1 MVGFDLLASQ
11 MDRYLTPLCLSLVLY
26 AIYRRC
32 TRTSLSRVRGPKSTS
47 FLFGNLA
54 ELYQDMAGEAEFRW
68 KNLYGNSEDQL
79 VVADPKAL
87 SRIFVTA
94 AYQFPKVPERR
105 ILTFMMLGKSVLWA
119 DGDVHKR
126 QRKILNPG
134 FGGAES
140 RAFLVVSQAS
150 AQAMVAKWMEFVE
163 ADNSGKIVMD
173 IPSWV
178 SRAALDAIGEGAFD
192 VRLGSL
198 ENSES
203 PLAKNYQGLLL
214 SVFGS
219 PSALQ
224 IFIQEA
230 IKYIPTSI
238 LEYWVKYA
246 PVPRATRL
254 REAKKV
260 TTATAATMV
269 TEKAESLLQGKGGRD
284 IFSLLVK
291 ANMDAE
297 AKNKLSDEELYSQM
311 RVILFAGHETTSN
324 SIGWALLEMSRA
336 PEIQSRLR
344 SEIRQ
349 HKSAVRARGDTQFT
363 ASDLDNMPYLNAV
376 VKETLRYHC
385 VLPQVFR
392 MASQDYLLPL
402 SQPITTESGE
412 LMHEILVP
420 KGTQIL
426 ASVAAYNRNKD
437 MWGEDADVFN
447 PDRWL
452 DGIAKDKKEAA
463 VGVYSSL
470 LTFGGG
476 PRACL
481 GWRFAVIEIQAF
493 LVEIINQF
501 EVSLT
506 EKAMHIRRESSLVM
520 VPTVDGEVSRGVQL
534 PLAISVAPRDDDAY

>member
-1 MVGFDLLASQ
+1 

-26 AIYRRC
+26 AIYRRY
-32 TRTSLSRVRGPKSTS
+32 TRMSLSRVRGPKPTS
-47 FLFGNLA
+47 FLFGNLP
-54 ELYQDMAGEAEFRW
+54 ELYQGMAGEAEFRW
-68 KNLYGNSEDQL
+68 KNLYGNVIRVKGILGEDQL

-87 SRIFVTA
+87 SRIFVPA

-140 RAFLVVSQAS
+140 RAFLAVSQAS
-150 AQAMVAKWMEFVE
+150 AQAMVGKWMELVE

-178 SRAALDAIGEGAFD
+178 SRAALNAIGEGAFD
-192 VRLGSL
+192 IRLGSL

-246 PVPRATRL
+246 PVSRATRL

-269 TEKAESLLQGKGGRD
+269 TEKAESLLQGKGSRD

-291 ANMDAE
+291 ANMDAD

-349 HKSAVRARGDTQFT
+349 HESAVHARGDTQFT

-376 VKETLRYHC
+376 ETLRYHC
-385 VLPQVFR
+385 ILPQVFR
-392 MASQDYLLPL
+392 MAGQDYVLPL

-420 KGTQIL
+420 KGTRII

-520 VPTVDGEVSRGVQL
+520 VPTVEGEVSRGVQL
-534 PLAISVAPRDDDAY
+534 PLTISVAPRDDDAY